1 MSTEQTQT
9 ERESLF
15 ERADLM
21 GLEYKKNISTDKL
34 RELVNGE
41 IEPEVKK
48 PKAKAKGEKTVD
60 EVRADFRKEQTALTR
75 IILTC
80 NDPQMKDWET
90 TPYLHVSNAVLTLP
104 RITIPFGVEWHV
116 PKIYLDMMKNQNCT
130 ITVKSKDEQ
139 GRPITIPKE
148 IKKYNVQELPPLSPS
163 ELAELKQSQLMRDGV
178 AKA

>member
-1 MSTEQTQT
+1 MSTENTQS

-21 GLEYKKNISTDKL
+21 GLTYKKNISTDKL

-41 IEPEVKK
+41 IAPAETKVEPKK
-48 PKAKAKGEKTVD
+48 KGAKTQD
-60 EVRADFRKEQTALTR
+60 EVRADFRAEQTALER
-75 IILTC
+75 VILTC

-90 TPYLHVSNAVLTLP
+90 TPYLHVSNAVLSLP

-116 PKIYLDMMKNQNCT
+116 PKIYLDLIKNQNCT

-139 GRPITIPKE
+139 GRPITVPKE
-148 IKKYNVQELPPLSPS
+148 IKKYNVQMLPPLSQE
-163 ELAELKQSQLMRDGV
+163 ELAELKQSQIMRDGV
-178 AKA
+178 AKV

>member
-1 MSTEQTQT
+1 MSTEQKPS

-21 GLEYKKNISTDKL
+21 GLQYKKNISTDKL

-41 IEPEVKK
+41 IEPAVEQ
-48 PKAKAKGEKTVD
+48 PKTKSKDAKSAD
-60 EVRADFRKEQTALTR
+60 EVRADFRAEQTALTR
-75 IILTC
+75 VILTC

-90 TPYLHVSNAVLTLP
+90 TPYLHVSNAVLSLP
-104 RITIPFGVEWHV
+104 RITVPFGVEWHV
-116 PKIYLDMMKNQNCT
+116 PKIYLDMIKNQNCT

-139 GRPITIPKE
+139 GRPVTVPKE
-148 IKKYNVQELPPLSPS
+148 IKKYNVQELPPLTAD